1 MNFSIIIPIYKEK
14 KNLSKLIYSLTK
26 ALKTLR
32 NNYEIIFVD
41 DDSRDGSINVFKD
54 NKNKKTKFF
63 VRTEKP
69 RDLSRSVVYGFKKSK
84 YENLI
89 VMDGDLQHHPSD
101 LKRLIKKFK
110 KNESDILIGSRNMLN
125 NNKVNLGLLRFYVSK
140 FLNFITN
147 FLFGLSL
154 KDPMSGFFI
163 IKKKIFMK
171 CEKKLFLLGYKI
183 LLDIVLSSSKKVRI
197 DEIFINFKSRDKGF
211 SKMRLKIISQLVFF
225 LIYKFIIR

>member
-125 NNKVNLGLLRFYVSK
+125 NNK
-140 FLNFITN
+140 
-147 FLFGLSL
+147 
-154 KDPMSGFFI
+154 
-163 IKKKIFMK
+163 
-171 CEKKLFLLGYKI
+171 EFLLQTRQHKC
-183 LLDIVLSSSKKVRI
+183 LLLYIQDLNS
-197 DEIFINFKSRDKGF
+197 
-211 SKMRLKIISQLVFF
+211 FF
-225 LIYKFIIR
+225 F